1 MTDGPQ
7 AITSSR
13 LALAFETAGARATAP
28 TIYIIP
34 GGKITPVSTKTTEKR
49 RVAGNRDPVFGVRG
63 VESFKLSIPM
73 MAIIED
79 NGLGNLLL
87 ATFGTDTPGSQLGS
101 SDAYDHVFTAN
112 DTIKSFTLWCWDTLD
127 PQDIRMVLV
136 DTMKLEVDKDKNQV
150 LLTFD
155 CIGADMASSSTFGSA
170 SYITSSQKANMIPA
184 AQAILEYGQPQS
196 NVSKFWEKITIT
208 SKEGPKFGANSKAAV
223 PAGSASPLLCAKG
236 ERDTTID
243 IDFVDIDGIERKRW
257 RQGGDTLPTA
267 SAQMDAQAATKFRLR
282 LFGSQTKAA
291 TSAIWGYAHQ
301 ANTGT
306 ATVTW
311 GGTYTVGLADTP
323 AQYELYIST
332 NGTPDKFKWRKNGG
346 AWSAEVET
354 TGAAQTLSDGVTV
367 TFSST
372 SLSALNDTWFGFS
385 HYQRMIEFTSPANVI
400 DEVSQK
406 DSTDF
411 YKSTAKL
418 FYEGGPSDTKPGMV
432 LRNTKVAAYT

>member
-63 VESFKLSIPM
+63 VESFKISIPM

-170 SYITSSQKANMIPA
+170 SYITSSQKVEE
-184 AQAILEYGQPQS
+184 L
-196 NVSKFWEKITIT
+196 
-208 SKEGPKFGANSKAAV
+208 
-223 PAGSASPLLCAKG
+223 
-236 ERDTTID
+236 
-243 IDFVDIDGIERKRW
+243 
-257 RQGGDTLPTA
+257 
-267 SAQMDAQAATKFRLR
+267 AT
-282 LFGSQTKAA
+282 
-291 TSAIWGYAHQ
+291 
-301 ANTGT
+301 
-306 ATVTW
+306 
-311 GGTYTVGLADTP
+311 
-323 AQYELYIST
+323 
-332 NGTPDKFKWRKNGG
+332 
-346 AWSAEVET
+346 
-354 TGAAQTLSDGVTV
+354 
-367 TFSST
+367 
-372 SLSALNDTWFGFS
+372 
-385 HYQRMIEFTSPANVI
+385 
-400 DEVSQK
+400 
-406 DSTDF
+406 
-411 YKSTAKL
+411 
-418 FYEGGPSDTKPGMV
+418 
-432 LRNTKVAAYT
+432 